1 LLDTV
6 PDSLLAQGLPEVWT
20 HTDEWYVFFD
30 NPRAKGFNIV
40 YTIVGDKIMPNGNML
55 FTKDKNFGMG
65 KDHPVAW
72 SHTVGKGKTFY
83 TFVKMLENAIIWE

>member
-1 LLDTV
+1 
-6 PDSLLAQGLPEVWT
+6 
-20 HTDEWYVFFD
+20 
-30 NPRAKGFNIV
+30 
-40 YTIVGDKIMPNGNML
+40 MPNGNML

-83 TFVKMLENAIIWE
+83 TSIGHDATAWQQKPFVKMLENAIIWE